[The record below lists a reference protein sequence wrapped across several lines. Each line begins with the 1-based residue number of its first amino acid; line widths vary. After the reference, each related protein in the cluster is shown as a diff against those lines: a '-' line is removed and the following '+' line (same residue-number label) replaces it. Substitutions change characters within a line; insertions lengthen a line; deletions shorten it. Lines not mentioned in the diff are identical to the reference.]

1 MEFIDPE
8 LLAYCEA
15 HTSSEDPILQ
25 KITRETQ
32 AKVLMPR
39 MLSGPL
45 QGKILELLVKMH
57 RPKIILEIG
66 TYTGYSAICLAKGL
80 GETGKLITLDINDE
94 LEDRVRGFFE
104 ESGLSEKI
112 DYRLG
117 NALDLIPQL
126 EGEFD
131 FVFIDADKENYLAYY
146 ELVIDRVPTGGVILA
161 DNVLWSG
168 KVLPKGRKKLDKDTA
183 AILEFNQFVQ
193 DDPRVENSLIPIRDG
208 IMMARKL

>member
-8 LLAYCEA
+8 LLSYCEA
-15 HTSSEDPILQ
+15 HTSVEDPILQ

-57 RPKIILEIG
+57 QPKTILEIG

-80 GETGKLITLDINDE
+80 GANGKLITLDINDE

-126 EGEFD
+126 SGEFD

-146 ELVIDRVPTGGVILA
+146 QLVINRVPSGGLILA

-208 IMMARKL
+208 IMLARKL